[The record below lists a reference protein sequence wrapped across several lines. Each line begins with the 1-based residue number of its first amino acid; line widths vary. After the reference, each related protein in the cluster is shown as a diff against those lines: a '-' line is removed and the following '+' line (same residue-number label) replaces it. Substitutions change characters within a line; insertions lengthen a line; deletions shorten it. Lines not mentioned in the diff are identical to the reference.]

1 MADNWAAIAE
11 TIAGLI
17 DEGTPY
23 EAEVDPTK
31 LNLPGFWV
39 TPVSRN
45 FDTLDGDRST
55 LIFDILAI
63 TNPRGGA
70 VEALSTLSD
79 MQAALRA
86 LPDPLNSQGANAEVV
101 SIQLPNQAPDG
112 LPALRIQIEVEDV

>member
-11 TIAGLI
+11 TIADLI
-17 DEGTPY
+17 DAGTPY
-23 EAEVDPTK
+23 EAEVDASK

-63 TNPRGGA
+63 TNPQGGA
-70 VEALSTLSD
+70 VEALGTLSD
-79 MQAALRA
+79 MQAAFRA